1 MAKKTISKANLI
13 NMILCIITKIILV
26 VNPKKSYY
34 NRIILKLL
42 GVSSKTTMTRK
53 ALYFIIPAAVIVGI
67 PLIVL
72 LFFLFLTIVE
82 YRPKPVEDV
91 PFTTGNEMLLKEKPY
106 SIMSWNLGYAGLG
119 KDEDFFMDGGK
130 KVQPDSKKYV
140 EKYFAGIKDTIGRY
154 SSDILFTQEI
164 DIKSKRTWDI
174 NEVEAMKS
182 FTGKGEAFAYNYK
195 CVFVPIPFPPIGHMA
210 SGVATFTNFETT
222 GATRNALPV
231 PFKWPT
237 RIANLK
243 RCMLITRIPVYENG
257 GDSGHELVLANFH
270 LEAFDSGEG
279 KIAQTK
285 ALKEFIDSEYA
296 KGNYVIAGGDFNQ
309 RFPGSNAFPPKWVD
323 GWLPGQLD
331 ADMLDSGWQFVFDD
345 SKPTCRSNQKP
356 YNDEAA
362 AAHDWQYH
370 VIDGF
375 IISPNIEK
383 ISMNVIDE
391 DFQNS
396 DHNPVFMNFMLK

>member
-1 MAKKTISKANLI
+1 MKRK
-13 NMILCIITKIILV
+13 ILYV
-26 VNPKKSYY
+26 
-34 NRIILKLL
+34 
-42 GVSSKTTMTRK
+42 
-53 ALYFIIPAAVIVGI
+53 IIPAAVIVG
-67 PLIVL
+67 LGLLVL

-91 PFTTGNEMLLKEKPY
+91 AFTSGKEMLIPGKTY
-106 SIMSWNLGYAGLG
+106 SIMSWNIGYAGLG

-130 KVQPDSKKYV
+130 KIQPKSKAVV
-140 EKYFAGIKDTIGRY
+140 EDYFKGIRETIGSY
-154 SSDILFTQEI
+154 PADINFVQEI
-164 DIKSKRTWDI
+164 DIKSRRTWSI
-174 NEVEAMKS
+174 NEYEIMKNYL
-182 FTGKGEAFAYNYK
+182 GKGSAFAYNYK
-195 CVFVPIPFPPIGHMA
+195 CIFVPIPFPPMGRVG
-210 SGVATFTNFETT
+210 SGVATYTNFETVD
-222 GATRNALPV
+222 AKRHALPV
-231 PFKWPT
+231 LFKWPV

-257 GDSGHELVLANFH
+257 GDSGRELVLANFH
-270 LEAFDSGEG
+270 LEAFDNGEG

-309 RFPGSNAFPPKWVD
+309 KFPGSETYGPVWLD

-331 ADMLDSGWQFVFDD
+331 ANMLGDGWQFVYDD

-356 YNDEAA
+356 YNDADA
-362 AAHDWQYH
+362 AAHNWQYH

-375 IISPNIEK
+375 IISPNIK
-383 ISMNVIDE
+383 KLSMNVIDK

-396 DHNPVFMNFMLK
+396 DHNPVFMTFELK